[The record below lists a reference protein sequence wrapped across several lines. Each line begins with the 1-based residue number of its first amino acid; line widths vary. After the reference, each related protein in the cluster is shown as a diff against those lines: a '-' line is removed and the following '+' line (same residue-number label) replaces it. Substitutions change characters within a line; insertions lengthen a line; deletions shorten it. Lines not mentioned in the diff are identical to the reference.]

1 MVHWAENINNKIA
14 ASFVGRHFKLDGSG
28 VKGERK
34 GSRFFTEI
42 RAGVTTFSAMVY
54 IIRFVHRPGCHLET
68 PFTTHPFLQCQCHHY

>member
-1 MVHWAENINNKIA
+1 MVHWAENINDKVA

-54 IIRFVHRPGCHLET
+54 IIRFVLRLG
-68 PFTTHPFLQCQCHHY
+68 